1 MLEFIEEH
9 YIDSLLDH
17 TNDMTSTLDA
27 YLKDKDVELL
37 EVSFRSGLISIQL
50 ALISI
55 SVESGND

>member
-37 EVSFRSGLISIQL
+37 EVSFGSGR
-50 ALISI
+50 I
-55 SVESGND
+55 SVQ